1 MSDEIKTADA
11 QPENKPKSF
20 TIGVGEADHTV
31 LKGANIENSNIGHIG
46 DKIEVKDGGQTQAG

>member
-1 MSDEIKTADA
+1 MSDEIKTVEA
-11 QPENKPKSF
+11 QPENKLKSF

-46 DKIEVKDGGQTQAG
+46 DKLRSKMAAKS

>member
-31 LKGANIENSNIGHIG
+31 LKGANIENSTSDISAI
-46 DKIEVKDGGQTQAG
+46 KLRSKMAAKL